1 MKRFEN
7 TKTQKWILLS
17 YFVFCFYYFGT
28 LMMTYFVSYP
38 QLLKVSKNIPNYMQ
52 LFNDKMILFCYLP
65 AILMIISHLL
75 LLLFCSKKFSRV
87 MLWTSFGLALF
98 SVSTT
103 FFAIVPLQNE
113 LPTLGLTAEL
123 NAKLLIY
130 SMYFQIIPAAIQ
142 VTIGLMLFNKFLI
155 EISIFRRMLF
165 IATFFL
171 SLYAIGTLYIES
183 LVGYPMWLLIDPSDW
198 LATREAVGLNI
209 PAFIWVFLIPVYL
222 PLLLLIPMLWKRPLG
237 ISKYSVLIMFL
248 SKLWVFIITAIY
260 FIPDIQAKLTVEYS
274 KELIEN
280 LNTYDFPLRGIPDL
294 IYIFTLCY
302 MFIKLKLTNENTLKN
317 QTEY

>member
-7 TKTQKWILLS
+7 TKTQKWISLS

-38 QLLKVSKNIPNYMQ
+38 QLHKVSKNIPNYMQ

-65 AILMIISHLL
+65 AVLMIISHLL
-75 LLLFCSKKFSRV
+75 LLLFYSKKLSRA
-87 MLWTSFGLALF
+87 MLLTSFGLALF

-103 FFAIVPLQNE
+103 FLAIVPLQNE

-123 NAKLLIY
+123 SAKLLMY

-155 EISIFRRMLF
+155 ETSLFRRILF
-165 IATFFL
+165 IASFFF
-171 SLYAIGTLYIES
+171 SMYAIGALYIES

-222 PLLLLIPMLWKRPLG
+222 PLLLLIPMLWKPPFG
-237 ISKYSVLIMFL
+237 ISKYSVIIMFL
-248 SKLWVFIITAIY
+248 SKLWVFLITAIY
-260 FIPDIQAKLTVEYS
+260 FVPDIQAKLTVEYS
-274 KELIEN
+274 KELIED
-280 LNTYDFPLRGIPDL
+280 LNTFDFPLRGIPDL
-294 IYIFTLCY
+294 IYVLTLCY
-302 MFIKLKLTNENTLKN
+302 MFIQLKLTNENTLKN
-317 QTEY
+317 QPL

>member
-7 TKTQKWILLS
+7 TKTQKWILLA

-38 QLLKVSKNIPNYMQ
+38 QLHKVSKNISNYMQ
-52 LFNDKMILFCYLP
+52 LFNHKMILVCYFP
-65 AILMIISHLL
+65 AVLMIVSHLL
-75 LLLFCSKKFSRV
+75 LVFFYSKKFSRA

-98 SVSTT
+98 SVLTT
-103 FFAIVPLQNE
+103 FLAIIPVQNE
-113 LPTLGLTAEL
+113 LPKLGLTTEL
-123 NAKLLIY
+123 SSKLLMY
-130 SMYFQIIPAAIQ
+130 SIYFQILPAAIQ
-142 VTIGLMLFNKFLI
+142 VTIALSLFNNFLI
-155 EISIFRRMLF
+155 ETSIFRRILF

-171 SLYAIGTLYIES
+171 SLYALGTLYIES

-222 PLLLLIPMLWKRPLG
+222 PLLLLIPMMWKHPFG

-248 SKLWVFIITAIY
+248 SKLWVFVITAIY
-260 FIPDIQAKLTVEYS
+260 FVPDIQAKLTVEYS
-274 KELIEN
+274 RVLIEN
-280 LNTYDFPLRGIPDL
+280 LNKYDFSLRGIPDL
-294 IYIFTLCY
+294 IYIFTICY
-302 MFIKLKLTNENTLKN
+302 MFIKLKLTKENTLRN
-317 QTEY
+317 QTL

>member
-7 TKTQKWILLS
+7 TKTQKWILLT
-17 YFVFCFYYFGT
+17 YLVFCFYYFGT

-38 QLLKVSKNIPNYMQ
+38 QLHKVSKNIPNYMQ

-65 AILMIISHLL
+65 AVLMIISHLF
-75 LLLFCSKKFSRV
+75 LLFFCTKKFSRAL
-87 MLWTSFGLALF
+87 LWTSFGLALF
-98 SVSTT
+98 SVLTT
-103 FFAIVPLQNE
+103 FLAIVPLHNA
-113 LPTLGLTAEL
+113 LPTLGLTTEL
-123 NAKLLIY
+123 SYRLLMY
-130 SMYFQIIPAAIQ
+130 SMYFQIVPTAIQ
-142 VTIGLMLFNKFLI
+142 VIIALILFNKYLS
-155 EISIFRRMLF
+155 ETSIFRRILF

-222 PLLLLIPMLWKRPLG
+222 PLLLLIPMLWRRPFG

-248 SKLWVFIITAIY
+248 SKLWVFVITAIY
-260 FIPDIQAKLTVEYS
+260 FVPDIQAKLTVEYS
-274 KELIEN
+274 KVLIEN
-280 LNTYDFPLRGIPDL
+280 LNKYDFPLRGIPDL
-294 IYIFTLCY
+294 IYIFTICY
-302 MFIKLKLTNENTLKN
+302 MFIGLKLTKENTLKN
-317 QTEY
+317 QIP